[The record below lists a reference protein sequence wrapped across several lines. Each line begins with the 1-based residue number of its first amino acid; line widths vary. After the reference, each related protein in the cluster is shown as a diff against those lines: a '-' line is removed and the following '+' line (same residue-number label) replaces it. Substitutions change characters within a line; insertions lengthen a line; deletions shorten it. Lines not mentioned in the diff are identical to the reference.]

1 MRAPGGA
8 GGRARGRAPARRARG
23 AGLTARA
30 FPGSLPLAVRGA
42 REAAGRALAD
52 GHALVEVEIP
62 ASAIDS
68 VPGDG
73 EGANEMTAS
82 GYQALEFA
90 RGLWR
95 GPEAERLRVFF
106 PDEGEK
112 KLAETDTEWAAEK
125 FRLDYLTRPTVLL
138 DIGLDVLKRP
148 VAERCLPD
156 DVAYLCPYPSFNVNE
171 ILTVRELSD
180 TVAAAAGTPIVVFN
194 GEIERLRSGYYPK
207 IFYPKLDRLAQE
219 WLPGFEAAYY
229 LRNFKGSRPGAVLRE
244 YPGPWQVFCR
254 NPADPGDLR
263 LVHEQAAALALPEV
277 AAILQSCP

>member
-1 MRAPGGA
+1 MRAAGG
-8 GGRARGRAPARRARG
+8 GRPRGRARRRARG
-23 AGLTARA
+23 AGQTARA

-52 GHALVEVEIP
+52 GAPLVEVEIP

-82 GYQALEFA
+82 GRQALEFA

-112 KLAETDTEWAAEK
+112 KLAERDSEGWPAAG
-125 FRLDYLTRPTVLL
+125 FRLDYLTRPTVLM
-138 DIGLDVLKRP
+138 DIGLDVLKSP

-207 IFYPKLDRLAQE
+207 IFYPKLDRLSRE

-244 YPGPWQVFCR
+244 YPGPWRVFRR
-254 NPADPGDLR
+254 NPRDPGDLQ
-263 LVHEQAAALALPEV
+263 LVHEQTAAPALPEV